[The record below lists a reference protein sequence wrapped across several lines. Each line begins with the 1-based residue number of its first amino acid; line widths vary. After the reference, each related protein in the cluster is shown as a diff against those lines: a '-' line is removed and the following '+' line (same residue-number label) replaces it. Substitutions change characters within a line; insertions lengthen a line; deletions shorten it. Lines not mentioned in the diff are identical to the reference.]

1 MNINFNNIGIGTG
14 TLGAGPKVEGP
25 KVEGPKV
32 EGQKAESQNLRLS
45 GAQTLDV
52 IKGSEPVADVPESAL
67 LRDDDLGRLVASAFN
82 LPPPPM
88 PAFGG

>member
-14 TLGAGPKVEGP
+14 TLGAGP